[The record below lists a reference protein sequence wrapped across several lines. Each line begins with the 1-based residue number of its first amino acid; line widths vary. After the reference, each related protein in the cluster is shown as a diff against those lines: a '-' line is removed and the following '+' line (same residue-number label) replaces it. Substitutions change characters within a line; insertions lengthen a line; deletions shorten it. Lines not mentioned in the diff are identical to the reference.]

1 MWLGPGGQCAWTPA
15 FDLQGSTEWLSGVMA
30 LLDSASQDRRES
42 GCAGCRVM
50 SAVCVV
56 RGVAAYTSG
65 GVGDLASDRWL
76 STARTI
82 RVRCTTPSCGHVDS
96 DKSCRGMGPCFNP
109 GVHPFCSMA
118 PGSGFE
124 VRSYLRLTHDLG
136 YPPADLFGR
145 RTTEYDRVGKM
156 VHFLVDSLRRRSNEV
171 EGRVTRAA
179 IQLFRDHATASA
191 RRPAVLGQPAT
202 PRRR

>member
-1 MWLGPGGQCAWTPA
+1 MWLGPGGECAWAPA
-15 FDLQGSTEWLSGVMA
+15 FDLQGSTEWLSGIMA
-30 LLDSASQDRRES
+30 LLDSASQHRRES
-42 GCAGCRVM
+42 GCAGCCVM

-56 RGVAAYTSG
+56 RGVAACTSG
-65 GVGDLASDRWL
+65 GVGDLAADRWL
-76 STARTI
+76 SGARII
-82 RVRCTTPSCGHVDS
+82 RVRCTTPSCRYVDS
-96 DKSCRGMGPCFNP
+96 HKSCRGPCFNP
-109 GVHPFCSMA
+109 GVHPLCSMA

-124 VRSYLRLTHDLG
+124 IRSYLRLTPDLG

-145 RTTEYDRVGKM
+145 RTAGYDRVGKM

-171 EGRVTRAA
+171 EGRLTRAA
-179 IQLFRDHATASA
+179 IQLFRDRATASA